1 MESEG
6 FKDREAGAASRGR
19 RDCVAEVRAL
29 TARGERWERDM
40 RRRFGNTIAGYR
52 GRHDVASWPADPDR
66 DPVGPEGCFFYR
78 PGQLLVRDDDLK
90 HLECVLSGLGV
101 ESCGRTSPE
110 GGTVT
115 RLIVATPVPAPLLV
129 RQLRRLGIGPRSVT
143 LNHVWWPTTAP
154 SGADFTLDG
163 APWWSGGS
171 ESAPQPANGSP
182 TLACEERGAGVK
194 VAVLDSALLEG
205 WQRHQWMHHVNPV
218 DHTRDV
224 GVPDG
229 GPGDGTVLDIYDSH
243 GTAVAGVVAARA
255 PGATV
260 VLRDV
265 LNELGDVDEFAL
277 IDAIRQTLRA
287 DPGISIVNLSL
298 GGTTSGDLEPLELD
312 ALLDEFPGVVFVAA
326 AGNNGAASTHSVW
339 PAACEGVIGVGALDA
354 QGNRAPFS
362 NVAPSA
368 DIWAPGAGVLTAF
381 GTGTLDYG
389 ASGLPDERFDGIA
402 IWSGTSFA
410 APYVSGLLCDF
421 VALPDPAPTGPP
433 SAGGTSRTTRAL
445 QWLRANASAFAG
457 DASGDVIQL

>member
-6 FKDREAGAASRGR
+6 YTDHETGAASRGR
-19 RDCVAEVRAL
+19 RDCVAEVKAL
-29 TARGERWERDM
+29 TARGERWARDV
-40 RRRFGNTIAGYR
+40 RRRFDNTVAGYR
-52 GRHDVASWPADPDR
+52 CRHDVASWPADPGK

-78 PGQLLVRDDDLK
+78 PGQLLVRDADLK
-90 HLECVLSGLGV
+90 HVECVLSGLGV
-101 ESCGRTSPE
+101 ESCGRTSRE
-110 GGTVT
+110 GGSVT
-115 RLIVATPVPAPLLV
+115 RLVVATPVPAPLLV
-129 RQLRRLGIGPRSVT
+129 RQLRRLGIGPRTVT

-154 SGADFTLDG
+154 TGSDFTLDG

-171 ESAPQPANGSP
+171 ESAPQPARGRP
-182 TLACEERGAGVK
+182 PLASEERGAGVK

-205 WQRHQWMHHVNPV
+205 WQRHDWMHHVHPV

-243 GTAVAGVVAARA
+243 GVAVAGVVAARA

-277 IDAIRQTLRA
+277 VDAIRETLRA
-287 DPGISIVNLSL
+287 DSQIAIMNLSL
-298 GGTTSGDLEPLELD
+298 GGTTSGDREPIELD
-312 ALLDEFPGVVFVAA
+312 ALLDEFHNVVFVAA

-339 PAACEGVIGVGALDA
+339 PAACEGVIGVGALDPH
-354 QGNRAPFS
+354 GDRALFS

-368 DIWAPGAGVLTAF
+368 DVWAPGAGVLTAF

-389 ASGLPDERFDGIA
+389 AVGLPDEQFDGMA
-402 IWSGTSFA
+402 IWNGTSFA

-421 VALPDPAPTGPP
+421 VAMPGLPETGPP
-433 SAGGTSRTTRAL
+433 SAGGTSRTVQAL
-445 QWLRANASAFAG
+445 QWLRGNVGTFVG
-457 DASGDVIQL
+457 DPSGDVISL